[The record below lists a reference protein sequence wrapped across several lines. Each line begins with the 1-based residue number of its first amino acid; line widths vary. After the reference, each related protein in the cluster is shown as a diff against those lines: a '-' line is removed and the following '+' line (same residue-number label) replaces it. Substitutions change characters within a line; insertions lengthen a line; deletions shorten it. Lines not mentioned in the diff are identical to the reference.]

1 MMERI
6 QTINAMKKAVTGSN
20 NPMNM
25 LQMMARNNPQL
36 SKTLEEIN
44 KYGNA
49 KDAFYAKAKELNL
62 TDEQIKEVLNLL
74 R

>member
-1 MMERI
+1 
-6 QTINAMKKAVTGSN
+6 MKKAVTGSS

-25 LQMMARNNPQL
+25 LRMMANNNPTL
-36 SKTLEEIN
+36 SKTLDDVE

-62 TDEQIKEVLNLL
+62 TNEQISEVLALL
-74 R
+74 K

>member
-1 MMERI
+1 
-6 QTINAMKKAVTGSN
+6 MKKAVTGSS

-25 LQMMARNNPQL
+25 LRMMAKNNPTL
-36 SKTLEEIN
+36 SKTLEDVE

-62 TDEQIKEVLNLL
+62 TDEQVSEILGAFK
-74 R
+74 